1 MLRKLKCVLATV
13 LPTVIYGHYD
23 YDNEQKAEPPFIVF
37 QEVSKRPAEYGDD
50 KPVHYVKVIQVTL
63 VTSKKDVELEEKLE
77 SVLLEYEYTYS
88 LLTETVNSDHS
99 INRVYE
105 IRLEEFKHATK

>member
-1 MLRKLKCVLATV
+1 M
-13 LPTVIYGHYD
+13 
-23 YDNEQKAEPPFIVF
+23 
-37 QEVSKRPAEYGDD
+37 
-50 KPVHYVKVIQVTL
+50 KVIQVTL

-77 SVLLEYEYTYS
+77 STLLEYEYTYS

>member
-1 MLRKLKCVLATV
+1 MIRKLKAVLLTV

-23 YDNEQKAEPPFIVF
+23 YDNEQNADAPFIVF

-63 VTSKKDVELEEKLE
+63 VTKKKDVELEEQLE
-77 SVLLEYEYTYS
+77 AKLLEFEYTYS

-99 INRVYE
+99 MNRVYE
-105 IRLEEFKHATK
+105 IRLEEFKHAK

>member
-1 MLRKLKCVLATV
+1 MLRKLKCVLLTV

-37 QEVSKRPAEYGDD
+37 QEISKRPAEYGDD
-50 KPVHYVKVIQVTL
+50 KPVHYVKVVQITL
-63 VTSKKDVELEEKLE
+63 ITKKKDVELEEQLE
-77 SVLLEYEYTYS
+77 SKLLEYEYVYS
-88 LLTETVNSDHS
+88 LVTEMVNSDHS

-105 IRLEEFKHATK
+105 VRLEELKHAK